1 MQNMA
6 VPKTDTNNSIEVIS
20 ILEMKTEDKLSEL
33 QEKQKQLEELKS
45 I

>member
-20 ILEMKTEDKLSEL
+20 ILEMKTEDKHSEL
-33 QEKQKQLEELKS
+33 QEKQKQLEELKA